1 MTKVGNTSILGIT
14 MNKFFL
20 GNYLN
25 HTNLLPFQSLSST
38 FSLTFYP
45 FFISPSLSL
54 SLYFSHFLS
63 LPSLVSLV
71 SLLYFENRILFPPR
85 RASEM
90 EKVKMEVGSGS
101 GSSLSQ
107 RSRRRFSCLR
117 LCHCG
122 LPAKIRQ
129 AWTEKNPGR
138 HFYGCPRFKV

>member
-25 HTNLLPFQSLSST
+25 HTNLLPSQSLSST

-45 FFISPSLSL
+45 FFISPSL
-54 SLYFSHFLS
+54 FLS
-63 LPSLVSLV
+63 ISPPISSSPPLSRVSLP
-71 SLLYFENRILFPPR
+71 LYFENRILFPPR

-122 LPAKIRQ
+122 LPEKIRQ

>member
-1 MTKVGNTSILGIT
+1 
-14 MNKFFL
+14 
-20 GNYLN
+20 
-25 HTNLLPFQSLSST
+25 
-38 FSLTFYP
+38 
-45 FFISPSLSL
+45 
-54 SLYFSHFLS
+54 
-63 LPSLVSLV
+63 
-71 SLLYFENRILFPPR
+71 
-85 RASEM
+85 M

-138 HFYGCPRFKV
+138 HFYGCPFLSFEMNAITSLGSMKRLVQNGKGEHCFKPVMKSRRRIK